1 MPVSISVPNAL
12 KNLLRQYLIDRN
24 GSDKAK
30 QDLTKALETALGCSI
45 RNLNCI
51 FSDDDDDRLD
61 SKPLNNNVE
70 AKTSLDH
77 SHDSGI
83 FPIIYANL

>member
-51 FSDDDDDRLD
+51 FSDDDDRLD
-61 SKPLNNNVE
+61 SEPLNNNE
-70 AKTSLDH
+70 AKTSFDH